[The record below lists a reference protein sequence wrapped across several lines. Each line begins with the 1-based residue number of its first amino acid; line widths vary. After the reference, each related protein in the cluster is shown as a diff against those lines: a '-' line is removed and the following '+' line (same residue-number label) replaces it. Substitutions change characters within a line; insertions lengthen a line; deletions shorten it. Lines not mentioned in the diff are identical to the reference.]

1 MTRKRSSSTREKLLS
16 SAADVFMEKGFRDAT
31 VSEICSRA
39 GANISAVN
47 YHFGNKEALYQQAWR
62 HSYAESVRAHP
73 QDGGVSADAPAEERL
88 RGHMKAL
95 IARISDVHNR
105 DFYICQM
112 EIANP
117 TGLLEE
123 VVKVELDPQ
132 REKTLALVRE
142 LLGPEATE
150 QQVVF
155 CETCVISM
163 CINPISMRRVRQRE
177 GNAGAP
183 RVVHDLGAFAD
194 HAVRFALAGIAEIRG
209 RIRERNAS

>member
-1 MTRKRSSSTREKLLS
+1 MTRKRSSSTRGKLLS
-16 SAADVFMEKGFRDAT
+16 AAADVFMEKGFRDAT

-47 YHFGNKEALYQQAWR
+47 YHFGSKEALYQQAWR
-62 HSYAESVRAHP
+62 HSYAELVSVHP
-73 QDGGVSADAPAEERL
+73 LDGGVSPDASAAERL
-88 RGHMKAL
+88 SGHMRAL
-95 IARISDVHNR
+95 IGRISDENNR

-123 VVKVELDPQ
+123 IVKVELNPQ
-132 REKTLALVRE
+132 REKTQSLVRE
-142 LLGPEATE
+142 LLGPGTTE

-163 CINPISMRRVRQRE
+163 CINPMSMRRVRQRE
-177 GNAGAP
+177 GNTDKP
-183 RVVHDLGAFAD
+183 RVEYDLEAFAD
-194 HAVRFALAGIAEIRG
+194 HAVRFALAGIEEIRG
-209 RIRERNAS
+209 RNKERNAS

>member
-16 SAADVFMEKGFRDAT
+16 AAADVFMEKGFRDAT

-47 YHFGNKEALYQQAWR
+47 YHFRSKEALYQQAWR
-62 HSYAESVRAHP
+62 HSYAELVSAHP
-73 QDGGVSADAPAEERL
+73 LDGGISAGAPAEERL

-95 IARISDVHNR
+95 IRRISDEHNR

-123 VVKVELDPQ
+123 IVKVELNPQ
-132 REKTLALVRE
+132 REKTQSLVRE
-142 LLGPEATE
+142 LLGLGATE

-177 GNAGAP
+177 GNADTPSVGY
-183 RVVHDLGAFAD
+183 DLEAFAD
-194 HAVRFALAGIAEIRG
+194 HVVKFSLAGIEEIKDG
-209 RIRERNAS
+209 NKERNAS

>member
-1 MTRKRSSSTREKLLS
+1 MTRKRSSSTRGKLLS
-16 SAADVFMEKGFRDAT
+16 AAADVFMEKGFRDAT

-47 YHFGNKEALYQQAWR
+47 YHFGSKEALYQQAWR
-62 HSYAESVRAHP
+62 HSYAELVSVHP
-73 QDGGVSADAPAEERL
+73 LDGEVSPDASAEERL
-88 RGHMKAL
+88 RGHMRAL
-95 IARISDVHNR
+95 IGRISDENNR

-123 VVKVELDPQ
+123 IVKVELNPQ
-132 REKTLALVRE
+132 REKTQSLVRE
-142 LLGPEATE
+142 LLGPGTTE

-163 CINPISMRRVRQRE
+163 CINPMSMRRVRQRE
-177 GNAGAP
+177 GNTDKP
-183 RVVHDLGAFAD
+183 RVEYDLEAFAD
-194 HAVRFALAGIAEIRG
+194 HAVRFALAGIEEIRG
-209 RIRERNAS
+209 RNKERNAS